1 MFVFSYQYGPPYVQL
16 LAEPQGGQSLHRVH
30 YYQYVHPTVPL
41 LPVPPDGQLHAVAS
55 SLHQLVLQNIKIVFS
70 TVNYM

>member
-1 MFVFSYQYGPPYVQL
+1 MHSKFYNKYIFVFP
-16 LAEPQGGQSLHRVH
+16 
-30 YYQYVHPTVPL
+30 YQYVHPTVPL

-70 TVNYM
+70 KVNYM